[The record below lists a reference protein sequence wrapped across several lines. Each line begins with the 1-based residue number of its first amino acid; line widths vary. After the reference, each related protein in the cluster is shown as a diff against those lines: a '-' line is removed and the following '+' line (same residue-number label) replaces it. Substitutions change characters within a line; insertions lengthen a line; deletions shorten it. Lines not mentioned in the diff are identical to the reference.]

1 MSTLCRPHRPLV
13 SASIACRVM
22 AVATVI
28 SMTSACSEDTPVSP
42 GGSSSNVITISATGA
57 SPRTVQIR
65 LGERVAFTNND
76 SVNHDMSSDQH
87 PTHLQCPAINQVG
100 FLAPGQ
106 TRETGNF
113 VREETCLF
121 HDHINPSNTSL
132 NGSIII
138 TE

>member
-1 MSTLCRPHRPLV
+1 MSTSCRFPV
-13 SASIACRVM
+13 VVAT
-22 AVATVI
+22 AVLAVVTVI
-28 SMTSACSEDTPVSP
+28 SMTSGCSGDTPVSP
-42 GGSSSNVITISATGA
+42 GPSPSNTITISATGA
-57 SPRTVQIR
+57 NPRMVQIR
-65 LGERVAFTNND
+65 VGERVVFTNND

-87 PTHLQCPAINQVG
+87 PTHLQCPEINQVG

-121 HDHINPSNTSL
+121 HDHINPSNSSL

-138 TE
+138 TQ